1 MSELNITDPTSL
13 YTSGR
18 HKKKINQVKKGRKN
32 IVQEM
37 KGINQRIF

>member
-13 YTSGR
+13 YTLAR
-18 HKKKINQVKKGRKN
+18 HKKEINQVKKGRKN